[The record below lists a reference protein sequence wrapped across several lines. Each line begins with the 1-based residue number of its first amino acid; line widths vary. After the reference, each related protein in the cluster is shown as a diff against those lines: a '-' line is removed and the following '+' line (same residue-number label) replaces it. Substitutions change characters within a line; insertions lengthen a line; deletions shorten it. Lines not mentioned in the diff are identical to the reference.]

1 MRAQSLPL
9 DPFSLTRIGAAIW
22 MTNLIVARE
31 IAQALVEQ
39 NTLIT
44 RATRGRAFTQCFRI
58 DRKLSSR
65 AGFERYRAGTVP
77 PTAQLKRVLVCGE
90 NGSREILLATP
101 LAGVPIE
108 AALPAGSDVI
118 PGRNRVGFVFH
129 RSGHDRR

>member
-1 MRAQSLPL
+1 MRARQLPL

-22 MTNLIVARE
+22 MTNVIVARE
-31 IAQALVEQ
+31 IAQALREQ

-44 RATRGRAFTQCFRI
+44 RGMHGRALKQCFQI

-65 AGFERYRAGTVP
+65 EGFERYRAGTVP

-90 NGSREILLATP
+90 NGGEVLLATP

-108 AALPAGSDVI
+108 AARPAGAHVMR
-118 PGRNRVGFVFH
+118 GRNRVGFVFH
-129 RSGHDRR
+129 RSRS